1 LNVSTPSRR
10 SSIGLI
16 ARVLF
21 VGAALVFGAWS
32 LRNDWPE
39 FLAALSSVQAWRWAF
54 ATLLVLSGLVVTG
67 FVWLKLLS
75 QLGYRTPTN
84 AGLYIF
90 FVGQLGKYIPGSVW
104 SLGVQAEMARKE
116 NVPPRTTV
124 ANGLIF
130 LYWNVTTAVILGYLA
145 LQFQWIQ
152 LDTSPLITL
161 AIGLVAAV
169 AITPRVTNFVTKRLV
184 GKTQHHNARIS
195 HSIEVLALMTA
206 VWFVYGIAVF
216 VLVPDS
222 YQANFSVLLA
232 SVGAFC
238 IAYAAGVV
246 IIVAPAGLGV
256 REGVITFLLSPYLG
270 LTNAIAVAVVTRVI
284 HTLSDFSMAGISWI
298 WYRSLDSSDR
308 RNGGY
313 YLAASKAVGWS
324 IDRIADAALVNSVLN
339 MAAASRP
346 TTPKTIIHA
355 DHGAQGGFNWA
366 FTSNVRNYGLKL
378 SLGTFG
384 DCYDCQSVLVGL
396 LVDSEDLTSAA

>member
-1 LNVSTPSRR
+1 
-10 SSIGLI
+10 
-16 ARVLF
+16 
-21 VGAALVFGAWS
+21 
-32 LRNDWPE
+32 
-39 FLAALSSVQAWRWAF
+39 
-54 ATLLVLSGLVVTG
+54 LLVLSGLVVTG

-298 WYRSLDSSDR
+298 WYRR
-308 RNGGY
+308 V
-313 YLAASKAVGWS
+313 KALES
-324 IDRIADAALVNSVLN
+324 
-339 MAAASRP
+339 
-346 TTPKTIIHA
+346 
-355 DHGAQGGFNWA
+355 
-366 FTSNVRNYGLKL
+366 
-378 SLGTFG
+378 
-384 DCYDCQSVLVGL
+384 
-396 LVDSEDLTSAA
+396 

>member
-1 LNVSTPSRR
+1 MNVSTPSRR

-298 WYRSLDSSDR
+298 WYRR
-308 RNGGY
+308 V
-313 YLAASKAVGWS
+313 KALES
-324 IDRIADAALVNSVLN
+324 
-339 MAAASRP
+339 
-346 TTPKTIIHA
+346 
-355 DHGAQGGFNWA
+355 
-366 FTSNVRNYGLKL
+366 
-378 SLGTFG
+378 
-384 DCYDCQSVLVGL
+384 
-396 LVDSEDLTSAA
+396 